1 MRSTHASG
9 AALFGSA
16 PRTAQRARRPLAVSA
31 ASTAGNGELRAR
43 YAVRPLLGRR
53 EEAAATLARWARE
66 VADAADG
73 DGSRSVGN
81 ARLELSARVHG
92 SAWGGDTVELEV
104 TLDERQL
111 PRLLALLRSPLHAR
125 CVRPVPPGVGR
136 LLLRSMMPA
145 TRA

>member
-9 AALFGSA
+9 AALFGLA
-16 PRTAQRARRPLAVSA
+16 PRTAQRVRRPLAVSA

-66 VADAADG
+66 VADG
-73 DGSRSVGN
+73 DGSRSVEDT
-81 ARLELSARVHG
+81 RLELSARVHG

-111 PRLLALLRSPLHAR
+111 PRLLALLRSPSHAR
-125 CVRPVPPGVGR
+125 CVRPS
-136 LLLRSMMPA
+136 LRAWLQLHSMMP
-145 TRA
+145 RRV